1 MSRNAFQC
9 TLKKTHCRDKKKSKM
24 LIIFKMV
31 IMVICFGNISAFINA
46 VFRPNAL
53 LLNT

>member
-1 MSRNAFQC
+1 MHLNTSD
-9 TLKKTHCRDKKKSKM
+9 TLKKTHCRDKKNGRM

-31 IMVICFGNISAFINA
+31 IMVICFGNTSTFINA
-46 VFRPNAL
+46 VLRLKAL